1 MWLAKIVLTSE
12 SNLSTWT
19 EIDLINNYLRLAKI
33 VLTSETNLSTWA
45 EIDLINDYLQL
56 VKIVL
61 TSEMNLST
69 WAEIDLINDYLQ
81 RKNCPNFGNESEF
94 SKTHISLRKSRAG
107 KLELETASLLR
118 RA

>member
-1 MWLAKIVLTSE
+1 MRAITHALCICEPRAAHPAPAS
-12 SNLSTWT
+12 
-19 EIDLINNYLRLAKI
+19 EIDLIMNYLRFAKI

-45 EIDLINDYLQL
+45 DIDLINDYLQL

-94 SKTHISLRKSRAG
+94 SKTV
-107 KLELETASLLR
+107 LL
-118 RA
+118 